1 MVEERWVPVVVPE
14 FEDLY
19 EVSDQGNIRRAS
31 TKRVLKPGNHP
42 RGYLSAVLSGRGI
55 RTTVLLHRVVLE
67 AFTGPCPEGLE
78 TRHGNGVRTDNR
90 LENLSWGTSADNE
103 LDKRRH
109 GTSSQGAGNAMVKL
123 TEEQVQEIRR
133 RYADGGES
141 QRTLAAAYGVAQG
154 TISRLVTGARW
165 GHLAG

>member
-19 EVSDQGNIRRAS
+19 EVSDQGSIRRTS

-67 AFTGPCPEGLE
+67 AFTGPCPEGEE
-78 TRHGNGVRTDNR
+78 TRHGNGIRTDNR
-90 LENLSWGTSADNE
+90 LENLSWGTSAQNE
-103 LDKRRH
+103 EDKRRH
-109 GTSSQGAGNAMVKL
+109 GTHQIGERNGMSKFS
-123 TEEQVQEIRR
+123 EEQVREIQR

-141 QRTLAAAYGVAQG
+141 QRTLAAAYGCSQG
-154 TISRLVTGARW
+154 TISRLVTGVRW
-165 GHLAG
+165 GHLG